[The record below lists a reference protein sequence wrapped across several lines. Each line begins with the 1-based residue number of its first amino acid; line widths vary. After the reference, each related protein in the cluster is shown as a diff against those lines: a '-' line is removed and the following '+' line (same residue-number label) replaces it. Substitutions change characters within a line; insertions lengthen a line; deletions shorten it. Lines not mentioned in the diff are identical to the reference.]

1 MNSLKWLKI
10 RWNYEEIKNWKSI
23 VKVLYILLPVLLYS
37 LLQDV
42 AELILW
48 ALLDYGAGLAGDQA
62 IAFIGLYSDTVQGM
76 IYGMAAIVS
85 LLPFKALLK
94 NEITHVMS
102 EGELPHAEAVK
113 KYFLIA
119 LLGAGAA
126 FALNLAFGLLPAVAA
141 SESYGQVADRQ
152 YGVTFIV
159 GLFLYGV
166 ISPVTEELVYRGIAY
181 QRMKRSF
188 GVLPAMLFSAA
199 LFGALHGNWVQA
211 SYGMLMGLL
220 LAWVYEKNEGI
231 LASVVVHIAANIG
244 VYALTYGNR
253 LAGISTKTSLTVLII
268 CVMITVV
275 CFWQLQKVYF
285 SKCRKNEL

>member
-1 MNSLKWLKI
+1 MNSLKWLNV
-10 RWNYEEIKNWKSI
+10 RWDYEEIKNWKSI

-48 ALLDYGAGLAGDQA
+48 ALLDYGAGLAGDQM

-102 EGELPHAEAVK
+102 RKELPHAEAVK

-152 YGVTFIV
+152 YGATFIV

-188 GVLPAMLFSAA
+188 GVLPSMLFSAA

-253 LAGISTKTSLTVLII
+253 LEGISIKTSLTVLII

>member
-48 ALLDYGAGLAGDQA
+48 ALLDYVAGLAGDQA

-141 SESYGQVADRQ
+141 SESYGQVADQQ

-181 QRMKRSF
+181 QRLKRSF

-285 SKCRKNEL
+285 LKCRKNEL

>member
-1 MNSLKWLKI
+1 MNSLKWLNV
-10 RWNYEEIKNWKSI
+10 RWDHEEIKNWKSI

-42 AELILW
+42 AELLLW
-48 ALLDYGAGLAGDQA
+48 ALLDYGAGFAGDQA
-62 IAFIGLYSDTVQGM
+62 IAWIGLYSDTVQGM
-76 IYGMAAIVS
+76 IYGVAAIVS

-94 NEITHVMS
+94 NEITHVINA
-102 EGELPHAEAVK
+102 EELPDAEAVK

-126 FALNLAFGLLPAVAA
+126 FTLNLAFGLLPAVTA
-141 SESYGQVADRQ
+141 SESYGQVADLQ

-188 GVLPAMLFSAA
+188 GVLPAMLFSAV

-231 LASVVVHIAANIG
+231 LASVIVHMAANIG

-253 LAGISTKTSLTVLII
+253 LAGIGIKTFLTAMVI
-268 CVMITVV
+268 CVMITIV
-275 CFWQLQKVYF
+275 CFWQLRKRYF
-285 SKCRKNEL
+285 SK

>member
-48 ALLDYGAGLAGDQA
+48 ALLDYVAGLAGDQA

-141 SESYGQVADRQ
+141 SESYGQVADQQ

-181 QRMKRSF
+181 QRLKRSF

>member
-1 MNSLKWLKI
+1 MNSLNWLNI
-10 RWNYEEIKNWKSI
+10 RWDHEEIKNWKSI
-23 VKVLYILLPVLLYS
+23 VKVLYILFPVLLYS

-48 ALLDYGAGLAGDQA
+48 ALLDYGAGLAGDQT

-94 NEITHVMS
+94 NEITYVMS
-102 EGELPHAEAVK
+102 RKELPHAEAVK

-152 YGVTFIV
+152 YGATFIV

-253 LAGISTKTSLTVLII
+253 MAGMNTKTSLTVLII

-275 CFWQLQKVYF
+275 CFGQLQKVYF

>member
-1 MNSLKWLKI
+1 MNSLKWINI
-10 RWNYEEIKNWKSI
+10 RWDYEEIKKWKSI
-23 VKVLYILLPVLLYS
+23 VRVLYILLPVLLYS

-42 AELILW
+42 VELLLW
-48 ALLDYGAGLAGDQA
+48 AVMDYGAGVAGDRA
-62 IAFIGLYSDTVQGM
+62 IAMIGLYSDTVQGM

-85 LLPFKALLK
+85 LLPFRTLIG
-94 NEITHVMS
+94 NEITCVI
-102 EGELPHAEAVK
+102 GGKELTRAEAVR
-113 KYFLIA
+113 KYVWIA
-119 LLGAGAA
+119 VLGLGAAL
-126 FALNLAFGLLPAVAA
+126 ALNLGYGLVPAVTA

-152 YGVTFIV
+152 YGVAFIV

-188 GVLPAMLFSAA
+188 GVLPAMLFSAV

-231 LASVVVHIAANIG
+231 LAPIVVHMAANMG

-253 LAGISTKTSLTVLII
+253 LAEISTKTSLIALVI
-268 CVMITVV
+268 CVMITIV
-275 CFWQLQKVYF
+275 CFLRLRRGYF
-285 SKCRKNEL
+285 SKCRKNEP